1 MIFIAPIECILL
13 FVCLIGSRVYT
24 KLTISVSLG
33 LIFRMK
39 LIAEERFRIILGSV
53 GFYGSGIQTYKGGI
67 KYILFRKGKDLG
79 LHDARECRVIKVHQE
94 TIKSPIGMKR
104 L

>member
-1 MIFIAPIECILL
+1 
-13 FVCLIGSRVYT
+13 
-24 KLTISVSLG
+24 
-33 LIFRMK
+33 MK
-39 LIAEERFRIILGSV
+39 LIAEERFRVIKGSV
-53 GFYGSGIQTYKGGI
+53 RFYGSGIQTYKGSI
-67 KYILFRKGKDLG
+67 QYALLRKGKDLG